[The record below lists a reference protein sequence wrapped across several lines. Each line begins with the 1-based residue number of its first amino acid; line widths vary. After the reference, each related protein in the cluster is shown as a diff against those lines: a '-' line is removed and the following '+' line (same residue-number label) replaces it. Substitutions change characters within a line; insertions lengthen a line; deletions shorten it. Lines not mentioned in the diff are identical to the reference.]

1 MYLLDKFCGYR
12 SYGNRNFNS
21 YIISFMIRLEKAELT
36 ASVRHIKRFSKSEIP
51 IYNSEVPD
59 TDNRKRNK
67 RRRRRTETI
76 AKRYLFHANAINKS
90 VFLVFIS
97 FINSCVSFIWS
108 EKLTQTLGK
117 SRYIEISYILHLE
130 LYTYILY

>member
-1 MYLLDKFCGYR
+1 
-12 SYGNRNFNS
+12 
-21 YIISFMIRLEKAELT
+21 MIRLEKAELT

-97 FINSCVSFIWS
+97 FINSCVSFS
-108 EKLTQTLGK
+108 EAKN
-117 SRYIEISYILHLE
+117 
-130 LYTYILY
+130 

>member
-36 ASVRHIKRFSKSEIP
+36 ASIRHIKRFSKSEIP

-76 AKRYLFHANAINKS
+76 AKHYLFHANAINKS

-97 FINSCVSFIWS
+97 FSNSCVSFIWS